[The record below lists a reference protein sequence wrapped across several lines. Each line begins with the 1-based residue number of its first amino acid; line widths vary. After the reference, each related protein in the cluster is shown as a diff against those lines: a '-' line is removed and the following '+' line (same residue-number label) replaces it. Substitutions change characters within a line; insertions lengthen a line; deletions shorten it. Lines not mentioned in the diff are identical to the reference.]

1 MVVSCLVLHPYLA
14 ILGWLL
20 MRGLF
25 WVAQVLLA
33 PLLMGAVLAALTL
46 WLARQEFR
54 TQLPGR
60 RISAALTDLCSSFPT
75 IPGPLLAL
83 LLDLTEMSSRG
94 SG

>member
-1 MVVSCLVLHPYLA
+1 MTGFSFATRLRHWFIVSRWQRWLFPLVCCIPYLA

-20 MRGLF
+20 TRGLF

-46 WLARQEFR
+46 WLAHQEFR

-60 RISAALTDLCSSFPT
+60 KMKRSID
-75 IPGPLLAL
+75 
-83 LLDLTEMSSRG
+83 
-94 SG
+94 

>member
-1 MVVSCLVLHPYLA
+1 MKFSFPVRLRHWFIISRWQKWLFPVVVVSPIWRSLSGC
-14 ILGWLL
+14 

-54 TQLPGR
+54 THLPGR
-60 RISAALTDLCSSFPT
+60 KISRSID
-75 IPGPLLAL
+75 
-83 LLDLTEMSSRG
+83 
-94 SG
+94 

>member
-1 MVVSCLVLHPYLA
+1 MKFPFTVRLRHWLIISRWQKWLFPVVCCIPYLA

-46 WLARQEFR
+46 WLAQQEFR

-60 RISAALTDLCSSFPT
+60 RISRSID
-75 IPGPLLAL
+75 
-83 LLDLTEMSSRG
+83 
-94 SG
+94 